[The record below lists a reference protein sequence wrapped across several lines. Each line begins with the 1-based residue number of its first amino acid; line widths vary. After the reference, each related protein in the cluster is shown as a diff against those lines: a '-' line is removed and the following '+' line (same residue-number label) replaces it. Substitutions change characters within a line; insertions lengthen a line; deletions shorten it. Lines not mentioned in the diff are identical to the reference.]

1 MGKIKIRQNSKV
13 KHKNES
19 KQTMKNVRKIKENN
33 NLDTH
38 TIGNAILLSN
48 ETKKIYK

>member
-33 NLDTH
+33 NLDTY
-38 TIGNAILLSN
+38 TYTQSEMLFCYPM
-48 ETKKIYK
+48 K